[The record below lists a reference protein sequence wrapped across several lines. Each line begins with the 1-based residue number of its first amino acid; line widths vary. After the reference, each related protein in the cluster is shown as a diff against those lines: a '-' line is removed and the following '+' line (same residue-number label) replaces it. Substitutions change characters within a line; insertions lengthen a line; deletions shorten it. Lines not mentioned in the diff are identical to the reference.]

1 MMHRQTPS
9 EGITIEGTYIPGNVN
24 IGIGSYEI
32 QHDPRYWAQPDEFI
46 PERWL
51 GEGPEPA
58 EKTAYFAFS
67 YGPYSCVG
75 KHLAYMELCNVIA
88 ALTRAFDME
97 LDPKY
102 DPALYL
108 PSIKD
113 AVISSRAYLPVVL
126 KPRCLKT

>member
-1 MMHRQTPS
+1 MHRQTPP
-9 EGITIEGTYIPGNVN
+9 EGITIEGTYIPGNIN
-24 IGIGSYEI
+24 IGIGSYKI

-75 KHLAYMELCNVIA
+75 KHLAYMEFCNVIA
-88 ALTRAFDME
+88 ALTRTFDME
-97 LDPKY
+97 LGPKY
-102 DPALYL
+102 DPSFYL
-108 PSIKD
+108 PSIMD
-113 AVISSRAYLPVVL
+113 TIISSRAYLPVVL
-126 KPRCLKT
+126 KPRVLKT